1 MTNNMRLEDL
11 PSKKYND
18 ELKKEI
24 NYREIDNRI
33 ESNTFSSED
42 VFWKTTLYDY
52 VSDYINNHIERWP
65 DSNNK
70 NKRCRDFNNILD
82 IILKKV
88 KQKIKTNPQV
98 SYDIIASHI
107 NNSAKIYLGPWG
119 TECTRNSKFNEHND
133 DMKNEKSVDD
143 FCEDIDYI
151 KKRFSEINSDNCKEI
166 EDYITQQVIDLGEIY
181 TTSGNKYSNILGFY
195 DFTSFDKIDNI
206 VENLKSKCKEVTA
219 GVSLAVDQE
228 EMQQYSAKSVF
239 FIAVTSLSGILS
251 SFILL
256 YKTTPF
262 GSILNNVI
270 QKRIKFENNLNEEI
284 DYKTLESIPESSH
297 NGPYNIL
304 YNTVGDS

>member
-24 NYREIDNRI
+24 HYEDIDNHIEID
-33 ESNTFSSED
+33 TFSSED
-42 VFWKTTLYDY
+42 VFWKTTLYDH
-52 VSDYINNHIERWP
+52 VRDYINNHIDLWP
-65 DSNNK
+65 EINN

-88 KQKIKTNPQV
+88 KKKKETKPKV
-98 SYDIIASHI
+98 SYDLIASYI
-107 NNSAKIYLGPWG
+107 NSSAEIYLKPW
-119 TECTRNSKFNEHND
+119 EHVCKRNSKFNEHND
-133 DMKNEKSVDD
+133 DIENEKNVDD

-166 EDYITQQVIDLGEIY
+166 EDYITQQVRDFGETY
-181 TTSGNKYSNILGFY
+181 TTLGNKYSNILGY
-195 DFTSFDKIDNI
+195 YRFTSSAEINTI
-206 VENLKSKCKEVTA
+206 VENLKSKCKELTA
-219 GVSLAVDQE
+219 GALLAGDRG
-228 EMQQYSAKSVF
+228 EMQNYSGRNASIV
-239 FIAVTSLSGILS
+239 AVTSLSGILS
-251 SFILL
+251 SALLL

-270 QKRIKFENNLNEEI
+270 QKRLKFGNNLNEEI
-284 DYKTLESIPESSH
+284 DYETLEAIPESSH
-297 NGPYNIL
+297 NGSYNIL